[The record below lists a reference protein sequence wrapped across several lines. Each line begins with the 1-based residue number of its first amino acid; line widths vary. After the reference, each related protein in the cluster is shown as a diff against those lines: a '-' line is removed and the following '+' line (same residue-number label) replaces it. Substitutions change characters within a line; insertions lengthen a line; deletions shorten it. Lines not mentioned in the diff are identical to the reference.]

1 MQINYKLNGQ
11 TREFEVNDSD
21 DLAVMGPEIEERLR
35 NEHPQFANQPFL
47 TEKVVEALLIS
58 FADNGDAVDLGDL
71 STWTG
76 LCLPRNG
83 LSTCTSSL
91 RS

>member
-58 FADNGDAVDLGDL
+58 FADNGEAVDLGDL
-71 STWTG
+71 STWNG

-83 LSTCTSSL
+83 FSTFTSSP
-91 RS
+91 SS

>member
-1 MQINYKLNGQ
+1 MQISYKLNGQ
-11 TREFEVNDSD
+11 TREFEVNDSE

-35 NEHPQFANQPFL
+35 NEHPQFANKPFL

-58 FADNGDAVDLGDL
+58 FADNGEAVNLGDL

-76 LCLPRNG
+76 LCLLRNG
-83 LSTCTSSL
+83 LSSCTNSPSS
-91 RS
+91 